1 MSGVTFSVAALWMI
15 LGASPSKPVVQDQVD
30 LIEVNHYYD
39 SQGRLIFDQ
48 VIFYEWSQSDARFHV
63 TAWRLL
69 KSSWQVPR
77 KRWSDGAYTT
87 TWKDGDVLRS
97 VVGKNMRETWTQHDP
112 ELVERDYL
120 PREYRRGLTPKI
132 EAMANAEN

>member
-15 LGASPSKPVVQDQVD
+15 LGVSPDAPTVQDQVD

-48 VIFYEWSQSDARFHV
+48 VIFYQWSQVDARFHV

-77 KRWSDGAYTT
+77 KRWSDGNYTT
-87 TWKDGDVLRS
+87 TWRDGDVVRS
-97 VVGKNMRETWTQHDP
+97 VVGRNMRETWTQYDP
-112 ELVERDYL
+112 ELIERDFL
-120 PREYRRGLTPKI
+120 PREYRRGLTPKVDSL
-132 EAMANAEN
+132 AKDD

>member
-1 MSGVTFSVAALWMI
+1 MNLLLLLLI
-15 LGASPSKPVVQDQVD
+15 GATPTTDHIRDTVD

-39 SQGRLIFDQ
+39 SQGRLVFDQ
-48 VIFYEWSQSDARFHV
+48 VIFYEWSQPDARFHV

-77 KRWSDGAYTT
+77 KRWNDGCYTT
-87 TWKDGDVLRS
+87 TWRDGDVMRC
-97 VVGKNMRETWTQHDP
+97 VVGRNMRETWTQFDP

-120 PREYRRGLTPKI
+120 PREYRRGLSSSPDSRR
-132 EAMANAEN
+132 